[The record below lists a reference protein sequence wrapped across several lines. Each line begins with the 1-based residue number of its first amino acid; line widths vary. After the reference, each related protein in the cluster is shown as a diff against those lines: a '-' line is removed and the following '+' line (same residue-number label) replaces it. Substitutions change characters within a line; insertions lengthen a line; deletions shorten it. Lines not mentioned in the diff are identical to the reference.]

1 MFFIALKNALKKN
14 NIYFILFVTEN
25 KNIKNPKKDTKK
37 HLRSSRLKRLERQ
50 LKANILKRKV
60 AKKNNG

>member
-14 NIYFILFVTEN
+14 NIYFILIVTEN
-25 KNIKNPKKDTKK
+25 KNTKNPKKDTKE